1 MVSYPWET
9 IPSESGLEGDATAL
23 PATKDDADIATRH
36 PQFAPLVS
44 TGLCKRVNTSRNDFP
59 DQPNP
64 AFLQRSPKRRDTS
77 GRDVH
82 HQAPADFRIQKMRAA
97 DEKSNQMQAYVKV

>member
-36 PQFAPLVS
+36 PQFASLVS
-44 TGLCKRVNTSRNDFP
+44 IGLCKRVNPSRNDFP

-82 HQAPADFRIQKMRAA
+82 HQAPRGLPHPEDARRR
-97 DEKSNQMQAYVKV
+97 